1 MSDSAKATET
11 VKEPPMTRHTYK
23 KPSDD
28 ELRKQLT
35 PGQYRVTQEEGTEPP
50 FNNEYWDNHQAGIYV
65 DVTTGEPLFSSK
77 DKFDS
82 GSGWPS
88 FTRPIDKQV
97 IAENQDDSHGMDRTE
112 VRSKTGDAHLGHLF
126 DDGPAP
132 TGMRYCINSASLR
145 FIPANKLEAEGY
157 GEYAAQFGVAT
168 KAGSQ
173 GDKAAAQDRL
183 EVAYLAGGCFWG
195 MEDLIRKIPGV
206 VETEVGYTG
215 GSTDKPTYYDVR
227 SGDTGHA
234 ESIKIVFDPSKLA
247 YADLLKWFFRI
258 HDPTTKNRQGNDV
271 GSQYRSAIFYT
282 SPEQKLVAEQVKA
295 EVDKSGKWKKPVVTE
310 IVPAGAFTPAEDYH
324 QDYLEKNPGGYT
336 CHYVR
341 DFTL

>member
-1 MSDSAKATET
+1 MSDTTREPA
-11 VKEPPMTRHTYK
+11 KEPTIMSRNHYQ
-23 KPSDD
+23 KPSDE
-28 ELRKQLT
+28 ELRRKLT
-35 PGQYRVTQEEGTEPP
+35 NTQYRVTQEEGTEPP
-50 FNNEYWDNHQAGIYV
+50 FANEYWNNHEPGIYV

-82 GSGWPS
+82 GTGWPS
-88 FTRPIDKQV
+88 FTRPLDPKTIDEKS
-97 IAENQDDSHGMDRTE
+97 DDTHGMVRTE

-145 FIPANKLEAEGY
+145 FIPAGQLEAEGY
-157 GEYAAQFGVAT
+157 GEYARLFGT
-168 KAGSQ
+168 AGQSAGQ
-173 GDKAAAQDRL
+173 SGKDPAADRL

-215 GSTDKPTYYDVR
+215 GKTDSPTYHDVR
-227 SGDTGHA
+227 GGDTGHA
-234 ESIKIVFDPSKLA
+234 ESIKIVFDPSKLS

-258 HDPTTKNRQGNDV
+258 HDPTTRNRQGNDV

-282 SPEQKLVAEQVKA
+282 TEEQKKVAEEIKA
-295 EVDKSGKWKKPVVTE
+295 QVDKSGKWKKPIVTE
-310 IVPAGAFTPAEDYH
+310 IVPAGGFTPAEDYH